1 MNDEEIIIILVYIKV
16 IILSLVSIGS
26 LFYALPLC
34 FIRRFHTSLNF
45 LSLNVSLTL
54 FMCTTFWAIYFIM
67 TTFYF
72 DVLWTERS
80 CLLIL
85 YLQTTVNCQ
94 FISALCIVSLNRL
107 FAVVY
112 HNKVLFRT
120 KKWAGVCIGIQW
132 ISGILIPLPQFASS
146 LAVNNIRIDKY
157 TIFLFFSIV
166 LYQVLNLVI
175 KSMY

>member
-1 MNDEEIIIILVYIKV
+1 MNDEEIIIILVIVKV
-16 IILSLVSIGS
+16 IILSLISIAS
-26 LFYALPLC
+26 FFYALPLC
-34 FIRRFHTSLNF
+34 FIRRFHTPLNF

-67 TTFYF
+67 NTFYI
-72 DVLWTERS
+72 DVLWTEKS

-94 FISALCIVSLNRL
+94 FIYALCTVSLNRL

-120 KKWAGVCIGIQW
+120 KKWVGVCMSIQW
-132 ISGILIPLPQFASS
+132 ISGVLIPLPQFASS
-146 LAVNNIRIDKY
+146 LAVNNK
-157 TIFLFFSIV
+157 
-166 LYQVLNLVI
+166 N
-175 KSMY
+175 